1 MAGFGIAGIDPDGT
15 GILNISAVMES
26 RGKSWAIGGDEG
38 AFTVANFM
46 QHYSPKIQGP
56 SKGEHIAE
64 ICQDILCL
72 DYRMY
77 IMILDNI
84 KPIDSPSYC
93 MFPFICCGV
102 QVSPR
107 RMCSMVH

>member
-1 MAGFGIAGIDPDGT
+1 MAGFGISGIDPDGT

-26 RGKSWAIGGDEG
+26 RGKSWAIGGDDG

-46 QHYSPKIQGP
+46 QHYSPNIQGS

-64 ICQDILCL
+64 ICQDVLCL

-77 IMILDNI
+77 TSVLDI
-84 KPIDSPSYC
+84 TKD
-93 MFPFICCGV
+93 
-102 QVSPR
+102 
-107 RMCSMVH
+107 H